1 MKRRNPSFILPASR
15 FMVLSALFCALLGG
29 TSAGQ
34 PSSNEGEKTALSRL
48 VRVRITSEGPPSAET
63 IIINGRQLEGYRP
76 RIIQAFPSTGVVMDD
91 KGNVLTYIG
100 YRWVDIPSHDPSVEI
115 VTEQGQAYAG
125 KLIGIDESAGV
136 AVVNSTGGRLE
147 RTPVC
152 RDCRVRDGSAL
163 LAPLYDAEG
172 MPRYQRVEILS
183 YLPEPELPGRREW
196 EVRAVHPPEIGEPL
210 LDSEHRVL
218 GFVTGRRPPTNA
230 AAGFRAVISPISQML
245 GSAEKILRA
254 GGDIRTGWLGI
265 FMEDAPPGSPGSVVV
280 RRVEQDSPAKWAG
293 LTPGD
298 TLLRWN
304 GKQIKDVRRLVQTIQ
319 ETEIGARV
327 ALEVLRQGR
336 QMTLYPVINSRRYG
350 EAMRRFVFSYL
361 DVVTLQGTGT
371 APGFAPPPGSWEGV
385 TAIPLTQ
392 AVADG
397 LQIPGQSGL
406 LILNVEPLTPFG
418 QAGLTGGDV
427 ILAVDD
433 AIVSDMRDLYT
444 HAQSRTREG
453 RMVLKLFRRGSERN
467 VIVPLPIGGKADER
481 R

>member
-1 MKRRNPSFILPASR
+1 MPAFR
-15 FMVLSALFCALLGG
+15 LMLLSALFFALSGG

-34 PSSNEGEKTALSRL
+34 SSAGEYEKAAPSRL
-48 VRVRITSEGPPSAET
+48 VRVRITSEGPPSAEA
-63 IIINGRQLEGYRP
+63 IIINGRRLEGYQP
-76 RIIQAFPSTGVVMDD
+76 RIIQAFPSTGVVMDN
-91 KGNVLTYIG
+91 KGNVLTFVG
-100 YRWVDIPSHDPSVEI
+100 YRWVDIPNRDPSVEI

-136 AVVNSTGGRLE
+136 AVVNSTAGRLE
-147 RTPVC
+147 KTPVC
-152 RDCRVRDGSAL
+152 TDCRVRDGSVL
-163 LAPLYDAEG
+163 LAPLYDTEG
-172 MPRYQRVEILS
+172 MPRYQRIEILS

-210 LDSEHRVL
+210 LDSGHRVL
-218 GFVTGRRPPTNA
+218 GFVTGRRPPANG

-254 GGDIRTGWLGI
+254 GGNIRSGWLGI
-265 FMEDAPPGSPGSVVV
+265 FMGDAPSGSPGSIVV
-280 RRVEQDSPAKWAG
+280 RRVEQGSPAQWAG
-293 LTPGD
+293 LAPGD
-298 TLLRWN
+298 TLLKWN
-304 GKQIKDVRRLVQTIQ
+304 GRQIKDPRRFVQTIQ
-319 ETEIGARV
+319 EAEIGSRV

-336 QMTLYPVINSRRYG
+336 QMTLYPVIESRRYG

-361 DVVTLQGTGT
+361 DVVTLQGNGMET
-371 APGFAPPPGSWEGV
+371 GFAPPPGSWGGV

-406 LILNVEPLTPFG
+406 LILDVEPLTPFG
-418 QAGLTGGDV
+418 QAGLLGGDV
-427 ILAVDD
+427 ILAADD
-433 AIVSDMRDLYT
+433 ARVSDLKDLYS

-467 VIVPLPIGGKADER
+467 VIVQLPIGGKADENP
-481 R
+481 